1 MTEIIFVRHGETV
14 WHAENRYAGISDIA
28 LTAKGLEQGKKL
40 ANWAETAQLSAI
52 YSSELKRAKS
62 TAEFSCQKT
71 GLDLNVEKRLNEVN
85 FGEGEGLT
93 RDEMKQK
100 FPEELAKFIEAP
112 ADNPLPDGEKGV
124 NAIERANPVINEI
137 IEKYPKGKVLIVAHS
152 TLIRLLLCKFM
163 NIDPNEYR
171 TRFPEIE
178 NCALNSLNF
187 ESDQINV
194 IELNHSTSNY

>member
-71 GLDLNVEKRLNEVN
+71 GLELNVEKRLNEVS

-93 RDEMKQK
+93 RAEMKQK

-112 ADNPLPDGEKGV
+112 ADNPLPDGEKGI
-124 NAIERANPVINEI
+124 NAIERANPVIKEI

-187 ESDQINV
+187 ESDHISV

>member
-40 ANWAETAQLSAI
+40 ANWAETSQLSAI

-71 GLDLNVEKRLNEVN
+71 GLELNVEKRLNEIN

-93 RDEMKQK
+93 KDEMKLK

-112 ADNPLPDGEKGV
+112 ADNPLPAGEKGV
-124 NAIERANPVINEI
+124 NAIERAKPVIKEI
-137 IEKYPKGKVLIVAHS
+137 TEKYPKGKVLIVAHS

-163 NIDPNEYR
+163 NINPNEYR

-187 ESDQINV
+187 EFDQINV
-194 IELNHSTSNY
+194 IKLNHSTFNY

>member
-14 WHAENRYAGISDIA
+14 WHAENRYAGMSDVA
-28 LTAKGLEQGKKL
+28 LTANGLEQGKKL
-40 ANWAETAQLSAI
+40 ANWAESAQLSAI
-52 YSSELKRAKS
+52 YSSELKRAKF

-71 GLDLNVEKRLNEVN
+71 GLALNVEKRLNEVN
-85 FGEGEGLT
+85 FGKGEGLT
-93 RDEMKQK
+93 RAEMKLK

-112 ADNPLPDGEKGV
+112 ANNPLPDGEKGIA
-124 NAIERANPVINEI
+124 AIERATPAIKEMV
-137 IEKYPKGKVLIVAHS
+137 EKYPKGKVLIVAHS
-152 TLIRLLLCKFM
+152 TLIRLLLCKYM

-194 IELNHSTSNY
+194 IELNQSTSNY

>member
-52 YSSELKRAKS
+52 YSSELKRAKL

-71 GLDLNVEKRLNEVN
+71 GLELNVEKRLNEVD
-85 FGEGEGLT
+85 FGKGEGLT
-93 RDEMKQK
+93 RDEMKLN

-124 NAIERANPVINEI
+124 NAIERANPVIKEI
-137 IEKYPKGKVLIVAHS
+137 IEKFPKGKVLIVAHS

-163 NIDPNEYR
+163 NIDLNEYR

-178 NCALNSLNF
+178 NCALNILNF

-194 IELNHSTSNY
+194 IELNHSTFNY

>member
-52 YSSELKRAKS
+52 YSSELKRAKL

-71 GLDLNVEKRLNEVN
+71 GLELNVEKRLNEVN

-93 RDEMKQK
+93 RDEMKLN
-100 FPEELAKFIEAP
+100 FPEELAKFIDFIITSNSYWEGVKHIYSP
-112 ADNPLPDGEKGV
+112 NTISKFELISSINNIYNLNISLLEK
-124 NAIERANPVINEI
+124 INENCFRN
-137 IEKYPKGKVLIVAHS
+137 LSSNFSDHS
-152 TLIRLLLCKFM
+152 FIKKRIF
-163 NIDPNEYR
+163 
-171 TRFPEIE
+171 
-178 NCALNSLNF
+178 
-187 ESDQINV
+187 DQIL
-194 IELNHSTSNY
+194 ELKSFELDK